1 MQHEYRGILGQTSAD
16 IRDFFRG
23 EPVSCGGEGS
33 RMHASLVTIA
43 LALVTTMAVRM
54 PTTAQNWPRFRGP
67 SGSGIADSR
76 PLPLAWDG
84 ITGKGVVWKTP
95 VPGVG
100 HSSPVVW
107 GDRVFLTTAIS
118 SAPDAH
124 YNPKDAGI
132 DPSKDVAVHEWRVIA
147 MDKNSGRVMWSQTAH
162 RGVPKVKRH
171 VKATQANATPVTDG
185 RVIVAAFGSEGVYAY
200 DMNGALLWKQDV
212 GILDPGYW
220 GQPDLQWG
228 FASSPII
235 YRDLVI
241 LQCDIQKNSFMVAFN
256 LKDGTQ
262 AWRVSRDEIP
272 AWSTPVI
279 YEGRTRTELITSGSL
294 YYRGNDPLTG
304 KELWRLRDDT
314 QVKVP
319 SPVIAGDLLLLSGGN
334 PRGRDF
340 YAVRPGATGDISIA
354 AGQERGAHVAWRKT
368 RGSSYTPTPIVYGGL
383 LYVCNDNGVLTVYEA
398 ATGAQIYTQR
408 IGTTNST
415 FSASPVAGRGHLYFS
430 SEDGDV
436 FVVKAG
442 PKYELVAVN
451 RMGEALMA
459 TPAISDGIMIVR
471 GQQHVFAVK

>member
-1 MQHEYRGILGQTSAD
+1 MRPSLTRSALL
-16 IRDFFRG
+16 ITAF
-23 EPVSCGGEGS
+23 
-33 RMHASLVTIA
+33 VTIA
-43 LALVTTMAVRM
+43 
-54 PTTAQNWPRFRGP
+54 PPSFAQHWPRFRGP
-67 SGSGIADSR
+67 SGSGVADNA
-76 PLPLAWDG
+76 PLRTAWDAK
-84 ITGKGVVWKTP
+84 TGQGVLWKTP

-100 HSSPVVW
+100 HSSPIVW

-118 SAPDAH
+118 SAPEKH
-124 YNPKDAGI
+124 YNPKDGGI
-132 DPSKDVAVHEWRVIA
+132 DPSKDVAVHEWRVLA
-147 MDKNSGRVMWSQTAH
+147 LDKNTGKLLWSQSAH

-185 RVIVAAFGSEGVYAY
+185 RFVVVSFGSEGLYAY
-200 DMNGALLWKQDV
+200 DMNGKLQWRQDV
-212 GILDPGYW
+212 GVLDPGYW

-262 AWRVSRDEIP
+262 AWRINRDEIP

-279 YEGRTRTELITSGSL
+279 YEGKARTELITSGSL

-319 SPVIAGDLLLLSGGN
+319 SPVVANGLFFLSGGN

-340 YAVRPGATGDISIA
+340 YAVRPAANGDISLA
-354 AGQERGAHVAWRKT
+354 AGQERGPHVAWRKT
-368 RGSSYTPTPIVYGGL
+368 RGAPYTPTPIVYDGL
-383 LYVCNDNGVLTVYEA
+383 LYVCNDNGVLTVYNA
-398 ATGAQIYTQR
+398 VSGAQLYSNR

-415 FSASPVAGRGHLYFS
+415 FSASPVAGRGHLYFA
-430 SEDGDV
+430 SEDGEV

-442 PKYELVAVN
+442 PKYELVSVN
-451 RMGEALMA
+451 RMDEALMA
-459 TPAISDGIMIVR
+459 TPAISDGMLIVR
-471 GQQHVFAVK
+471 GQQHLFAVR